1 MKTILRV
8 AALCGLAVA
17 AASGSAQAQSRY
29 SQTNSVSLKVG
40 AFLSSGKDARRAG
53 GREILSFEADYVV
66 QQIPEQNQIGV
77 LSIGYIERDNIR
89 ILPLTISQITYDSQ
103 KVSSY
108 TLYHGFGIGLY
119 SAHLDVADTS
129 GRTKTLFGGLAT
141 VGLNLSDRTFVE
153 AKYHYISKYDTKF
166 IGGLQFLVGAR
177 F

>member
-1 MKTILRV
+1 MKTILQV

-17 AASGSAQAQSRY
+17 AASGNAQAQ

-53 GREILSFEADYVV
+53 GREILSLEADYVV

-108 TLYHGFGIGLY
+108 SLYHGFGIGLY

-129 GRTKTLFGGLAT
+129 GRTKTLFGGLAV